1 MAGYQFIHFENY
13 ARKCRSDKKNR
24 TVKEVLDEAFRVPG
38 NMPHVAAVLPP
49 RVVYGMSEDELRA
62 THDAVELATQTQKN
76 GKARKIRN
84 TQNTLATAVLSYPVP
99 CSDVRGNAEERA
111 KYNEWVKRSIKFMKS
126 IWGEDFKCA
135 VQHTDETFPHIHC
148 FAIAPDF
155 DASKLHPGLKAANEA
170 ALKGVKGKGLGA
182 AACAGLRHVQDDYQD
197 NVGKFFGQA
206 RIGPKRQ
213 RKTRR
218 EWRDEQYKNDL
229 DAAKYKDLQALKD
242 AAALDFKDSN
252 PIAKL
257 AAVRV
262 AVKNEEVRKA
272 SRMAVNRALG
282 PYRKDLD
289 KAEKNAKQQ
298 AVRADIAERGRRK
311 MAVEHGKMQDTVL
324 SLQEDARLYEY
335 ALSEAVEGLYMNASE
350 TQRPEAYKALSGA
363 CETVVSVNQQKPAS
377 LKNLAVR
384 VWDICRSVKSKTPA
398 MFQKF
403 FGWTGQTD
411 NSISQE
417 KTRIQPHIPSIH

>member
-38 NMPHVAAVLPP
+38 NMPHVAHVSPP
-49 RVVYGMSEDELRA
+49 HVVYGMSEDELRA
-62 THDAVELATQTQKN
+62 AHDAVELATQTQKN
-76 GKARKIRN
+76 GRTRKIRN

-99 CSDVRGNAEERA
+99 CSEVRDSREERA
-111 KYNEWVKRSIKFMKS
+111 KYEDWLKRSIGFMKS
-126 IWGEDFKCA
+126 VWGEDFKCA

-148 FAIAPDF
+148 FAIAQDF
-155 DASKLHPGLKAANEA
+155 DASNLHPGLKAANDA

-182 AACAGLRHVQDDYQD
+182 AACAGLRQVQDDYQD

-206 RIGPKRQ
+206 RLGPKRR

-218 EWRDEQYKNDL
+218 EWRDEQYHNDL

-242 AAALDFKDSN
+242 AAAIDFKDSN

-272 SRMAVNRALG
+272 SKMAVNRALS

-298 AVRADIAERGRRK
+298 AVRADIAEKDRRK
-311 MAVEHGKMQDTVL
+311 MAVEYGKMQDAVL
-324 SLQEDARLYEY
+324 SLQEDAKLYEY
-335 ALSEAVEGLYMNASE
+335 ALSEAVEGLYQNAIE
-350 TQRPEAYKALSGA
+350 TQKPEAYKSLSGA

-377 LKNLAVR
+377 LKNLAIR
-384 VWDICRSVKSKTPA
+384 VWDICRAVKSKTPA

-411 NSISQE
+411 NLISHE
-417 KTRIQPHIPSIH
+417 KKQIQPQAPSIH